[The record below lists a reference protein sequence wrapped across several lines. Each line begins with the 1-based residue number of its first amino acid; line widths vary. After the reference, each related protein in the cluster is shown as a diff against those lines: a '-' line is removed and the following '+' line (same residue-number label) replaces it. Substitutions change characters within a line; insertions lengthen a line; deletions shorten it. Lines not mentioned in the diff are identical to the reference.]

1 MKRKRKAPALLAL
14 GISAAL
20 LLASCGKDGDRQD
33 TEPGEIQPLGKQKI
47 ICYDVTVSAP
57 YMEDLVS
64 VFNAQSSTTEVEMR
78 YLEDSDYEDE
88 IARVLE
94 SGEKPDILWLRQPS
108 KSNRMAEAGGLYDLS
123 DMVTRSSL
131 DISKYGLSLDIVQLD
146 ERIYSLPFIQN
157 IWLLFYN
164 KDIFD
169 ELQLEYP
176 GQMTWEEY
184 AQLAVKINGTDPDDV
199 RWGGYLPIWVPNLGA
214 LELGEYL
221 YDDELP
227 ATMDFLTLMDRL
239 YNKDHSHPN
248 PTEMEEIYAPGYD
261 TFLDGKIGMMIN
273 GDWTIQILQN
283 LEASRT
289 ENCRWDAAPL
299 PLTNGAEAGTSIGS
313 NSYLAVYSQ
322 SRYPENAF
330 EFLEFCCGEE
340 GASILAA
347 RYCFPSYFTESGREN
362 YMQNVDFAQTGFFF
376 DAILQNEEGK
386 HVLYQ
391 DMRDIF
397 DREATSY
404 LKGEKSLDQAMKDYM
419 QTRNALQK

>member
-1 MKRKRKAPALLAL
+1 
-14 GISAAL
+14 
-20 LLASCGKDGDRQD
+20 
-33 TEPGEIQPLGKQKI
+33 
-47 ICYDVTVSAP
+47 
-57 YMEDLVS
+57 
-64 VFNAQSSTTEVEMR
+64 
-78 YLEDSDYEDE
+78 
-88 IARVLE
+88 
-94 SGEKPDILWLRQPS
+94 
-108 KSNRMAEAGGLYDLS
+108 
-123 DMVTRSSL
+123 
-131 DISKYGLSLDIVQLD
+131 
-146 ERIYSLPFIQN
+146 
-157 IWLLFYN
+157 
-164 KDIFD
+164 
-169 ELQLEYP
+169 
-176 GQMTWEEY
+176 
-184 AQLAVKINGTDPDDV
+184 
-199 RWGGYLPIWVPNLGA
+199 
-214 LELGEYL
+214 
-221 YDDELP
+221 
-227 ATMDFLTLMDRL
+227 MDFLTLMDRL

>member
-14 GISAAL
+14 GILSAL
-20 LLASCGKDGDRQD
+20 LLASCGRDGDNQD
-33 TEPGEIQPLGKQKI
+33 TGTGEKQPSGKQKI

-94 SGEKPDILWLRQPS
+94 SGETVDILWLRQPS

-123 DMVTRSSL
+123 DMVSRSSL
-131 DISKYGLSLDIVQLD
+131 DISKYGQSLDIVQLD

-157 IWLLFYN
+157 LWLLFYN

-169 ELQLEYP
+169 ELRLEYP

-184 AQLAVKINGTDPDDV
+184 AQLAVTINGTDPDGV

-227 ATMDFLTLMDRL
+227 ATMDFLRLMDRL
-239 YNKDHSHPN
+239 YNKDHSHPD
-248 PTEMEEIYAPGYD
+248 PTEMEEIYTPGY
-261 TFLDGKIGMMIN
+261 TAFLDGKIGMMIN

-283 LEASRT
+283 LEAFRT
-289 ENCRWDAAPL
+289 ENCRWDVAPL
-299 PLTNGAEAGTSIGS
+299 PLTNGAEAGTSVGS
-313 NSYLAVYSQ
+313 NSYLAVSSQ
-322 SRYPENAF
+322 CRYPENAF

-362 YMQNVDFAQTGFFF
+362 YMQNAGFAQTGFFF

-397 DREATSY
+397 DREAASF
-404 LKGEKSLDQAMKDYM
+404 LKGEKSLDQAMEDYM
-419 QTRNALQK
+419 QSRNALQK

>member
-1 MKRKRKAPALLAL
+1 M
-14 GISAAL
+14 
-20 LLASCGKDGDRQD
+20 
-33 TEPGEIQPLGKQKI
+33 
-47 ICYDVTVSAP
+47 
-57 YMEDLVS
+57 
-64 VFNAQSSTTEVEMR
+64 
-78 YLEDSDYEDE
+78 
-88 IARVLE
+88 
-94 SGEKPDILWLRQPS
+94 LRQPS

-131 DISKYGLSLDIVQLD
+131 DISKYGQSLDIVQLD

-199 RWGGYLPIWVPNLGA
+199 RWGGYLPIWVQPGRWSWEND
-214 LELGEYL
+214 L

-227 ATMDFLTLMDRL
+227 APMDFLTLMDRL

-283 LEASRT
+283 LEAFRT
-289 ENCRWDAAPL
+289 EKL
-299 PLTNGAEAGTSIGS
+299 PLGCGAPSADQWSGGGNFHRKQLLSGGLFPKPLS
-313 NSYLAVYSQ
+313 
-322 SRYPENAF
+322 
-330 EFLEFCCGEE
+330 GE
-340 GASILAA
+340 
-347 RYCFPSYFTESGREN
+347 CF
-362 YMQNVDFAQTGFFF
+362 
-376 DAILQNEEGK
+376 
-386 HVLYQ
+386 
-391 DMRDIF
+391 
-397 DREATSY
+397 
-404 LKGEKSLDQAMKDYM
+404 
-419 QTRNALQK
+419 